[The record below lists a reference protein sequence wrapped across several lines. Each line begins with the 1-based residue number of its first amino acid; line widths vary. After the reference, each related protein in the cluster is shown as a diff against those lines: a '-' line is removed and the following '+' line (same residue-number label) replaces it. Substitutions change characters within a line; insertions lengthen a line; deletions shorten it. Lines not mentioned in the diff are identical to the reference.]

1 MQDPA
6 AYQQAQRTV
15 ERKLRFFTHL
25 AIYVLVNG
33 GLLLSQ
39 MSHSGTVHLLFGP
52 VVGWGIGLLF
62 HALSVFLRQPKAT
75 WKQRMIEQE
84 LNKQ

>member
-1 MQDPA
+1 MQDPVT
-6 AYQQAQRTV
+6 YQQAQRTV

-25 AIYVLVNG
+25 AVYVLVNC

-39 MSHSGTVHLLFGP
+39 MAHTDTLHLSFGP

-62 HALSVFLRQPKAT
+62 HALSVFLHKPKAT
-75 WKQRMIEQE
+75 WKQRMIDQE